1 MRNKALSRYN
11 AFMDKFILKGIV
23 ANVVVGALFLACLF
37 IPAGTIH
44 YWQAWVF
51 FIVFEAS
58 GQGLGAYFLVHDRK
72 VLERRV
78 AIGPTA
84 EKEPAQKVISA
95 LFLVGFTVM
104 IIFPALDHRYGWSP
118 VPAYMSVLGDV
129 LVAISLLA
137 NIPILK
143 ANKYAASTIRVE
155 EGQPVVSTG
164 PYAWVRHPMYSV
176 VMILLVGIPLALG
189 SWLGLLW
196 IAAFFP
202 VLAWRL
208 LDEERFLR
216 QNLPGY
222 DEYTQKVRYRLV
234 PHVW

>member
-1 MRNKALSRYN
+1 
-11 AFMDKFILKGIV
+11 MDKFIIKGIV
-23 ANVVVGALFLACLF
+23 ANVVTGALFLACLF

-51 FIVFEAS
+51 FIVFEVS
-58 GQGLGAYFLVHDRK
+58 GQALGLYFLVHDRK

-78 AIGPTA
+78 EVGPTA
-84 EKEPAQKVISA
+84 EKEPAQKVISV
-95 LFLVGFTVM
+95 LFLVGFAVM
-104 IIFPALDHRYGWSP
+104 LIFPALDHRYGWSP
-118 VPAYMSVLGDV
+118 VPAYMSVFGDM
-129 LVAISLLA
+129 LVAVSLLA

-143 ANKYAASTIRVE
+143 TNKYAASTIRVE

-196 IAAFFP
+196 LAAFFP

-222 DEYTQKVRYRLV
+222 DEYIQKVRYRLV

>member
-1 MRNKALSRYN
+1 
-11 AFMDKFILKGIV
+11 MDKFILKGIV
-23 ANVVVGALFLACLF
+23 ANVVIGALFFACLF
-37 IPAGTIH
+37 IPAGTIY

-78 AIGPTA
+78 EFGPTA
-84 EKEPAQKVISA
+84 EKEPAQKVISV
-95 LFLVGFTVM
+95 LFLVGFVVM
-104 IIFPALDHRYGWSP
+104 LIFPALDHRYGWSP
-118 VPAYMSVLGDV
+118 VPGYMSVLGDV
-129 LVAISLLA
+129 LVAVSLLA

-155 EGQPVVSTG
+155 EGQPVVSSG
-164 PYAWVRHPMYSV
+164 PYAWVRHPMYSM

-196 IAAFFP
+196 LVAFFP

>member
-1 MRNKALSRYN
+1 
-11 AFMDKFILKGIV
+11 MDKFILKGIV
-23 ANVVVGALFLACLF
+23 ANVVTGALFLACLF

-51 FIVFEAS
+51 FIVFEVS
-58 GQGLGAYFLVHDRK
+58 GQALGVYFLVHDRK

-78 AIGPTA
+78 EVGPTA
-84 EKEPAQKVISA
+84 EKEPAQKVISV
-95 LFLVGFTVM
+95 LFLVGVAGM
-104 IIFPALDHRYGWSP
+104 LIFPALDHRYGWSP
-118 VPAYMSVLGDV
+118 VPAYMSVLGDI
-129 LVAISLLA
+129 LVAVSLLA
-137 NIPILK
+137 NIPILET
-143 ANKYAASTIRVE
+143 NKYAASTIRVE

-196 IAAFFP
+196 LAAFFP

-222 DEYTQKVRYRLV
+222 DEYTKKVRYRLV

>member
-1 MRNKALSRYN
+1 
-11 AFMDKFILKGIV
+11 MDKFILKGII
-23 ANVVVGALFLACLF
+23 ANVVAGALFLACLF
-37 IPAGTIH
+37 IPAGTID

-58 GQGLGAYFLVHDRK
+58 GQGLGVYFLVHDRK
-72 VLERRV
+72 VLQRRME
-78 AIGPTA
+78 IGPTA
-84 EKEPAQKVISA
+84 EKEPAQKIISA
-95 LFLVGFTVM
+95 LFLAGFVVM
-104 IIFPALDHRYGWSP
+104 LIFPALDHRYGWSS
-118 VPAYMSVLGDV
+118 VPAYLSVIGDV

-155 EGQPVVSTG
+155 EGQSVVSTG

-196 IAAFFP
+196 AIAFFP
-202 VLAWRL
+202 VLVWRL
-208 LDEERFLR
+208 LDEEKFLHK
-216 QNLPGY
+216 NLPGY
-222 DEYTQKVRYRLV
+222 EEYTQKVRYRLI

>member
-1 MRNKALSRYN
+1 
-11 AFMDKFILKGIV
+11 MDKFILKGIV
-23 ANVVVGALFLACLF
+23 ANVVTGALFLACLF

-51 FIVFEAS
+51 FIVFEVS
-58 GQGLGAYFLVHDRK
+58 GQALGVYFLVNDRK

-78 AIGPTA
+78 EVGPTA
-84 EKEPAQKVISA
+84 EKEPAQKVISV
-95 LFLVGFTVM
+95 LFLVGFAVM
-104 IIFPALDHRYGWSP
+104 LIFPALDHRYGWSP
-118 VPAYMSVLGDV
+118 VPAYMSVLGDM
-129 LVAISLLA
+129 LVAVSLLA

-143 ANKYAASTIRVE
+143 TNKYAASTIRVE

-196 IAAFFP
+196 LAAFFP

>member
-1 MRNKALSRYN
+1 
-11 AFMDKFILKGIV
+11 MDKFILKGIV
-23 ANVVVGALFLACLF
+23 ANVVAGALFLACLF

-51 FIVFEAS
+51 FIVFEVS
-58 GQGLGAYFLVHDRK
+58 GQGLGAYFLVYDRK

-78 AIGPTA
+78 EVGPTA
-84 EKEPAQKVISA
+84 EKEPAQKVISL
-95 LFLVGFTVM
+95 LFLVGFAVM
-104 IIFPALDHRYGWSP
+104 IIFPPLDHRYGWSP
-118 VPAYMSVLGDV
+118 VPAYLSVLGDV
-129 LVAISLLA
+129 LVAASLLA

-176 VMILLVGIPLALG
+176 VLILLVGIPLALG

-196 IAAFFP
+196 LAAFFP
-202 VLAWRL
+202 VLAWRI

-216 QNLPGY
+216 RNLRGY

>member
-1 MRNKALSRYN
+1 
-11 AFMDKFILKGIV
+11 MDKFILKGIV
-23 ANVVVGALFLACLF
+23 ANVVTGALFLACLF

-51 FIVFEAS
+51 FIVFEVS
-58 GQGLGAYFLVHDRK
+58 GQALGVYFLVHDRK

-78 AIGPTA
+78 EIGPTA
-84 EKEPAQKVISA
+84 EKEPAQKIISV
-95 LFLVGFTVM
+95 LFLVGFAFM

-118 VPAYMSVLGDV
+118 VPAYMSVLGDM
-129 LVAISLLA
+129 LVAVSLLA

-143 ANKYAASTIRVE
+143 TNKYAASTIRVE

-196 IAAFFP
+196 LAAFFP